1 MSFKVGFRQ
10 GLCPDPVRS
19 SWSGDG
25 PRPLRWSVWYPAHP
39 AVETV
44 AAEMPPGARYYLLG
58 ELALDAAPAA
68 VVERLPVVLLSHG
81 TGGTAAS
88 LGWLARRLAAAA
100 WAVLGVD
107 HHGNAA
113 SEPHCAAGFICWW
126 ERSRDLSLALDML
139 ATAGP
144 FAGRLDQ
151 DRVVAAGF
159 SLGAHTALALAGA
172 ITDMRLFAAWIDG
185 RPGACGPREFPD
197 LADRLPE
204 LLATDAVC
212 RSRSPLARRIGKPR
226 RRTARAGSP
235 INYPIAASRSSAPRS
250 ATVPCSPQGR
260 RPDARQC
267 RSFGPTR
274 PGSTGHRCTSG
285 WHASRWRRS
294 LSRSWERRA
303 RPAAP
308 CARSRD

>member
-44 AAEMPPGARYYLLG
+44 AVEMPPGARYYLLG

-144 FAGRLDQ
+144 FAGRLEQ

-159 SLGAHTALALAGA
+159 SLGAHTALALAGGHHRHAPVCGLDRRPAGRVRTAGVPRPRRSAARAAGDRCRLPVA
-172 ITDMRLFAAWIDG
+172 IAVGEADREAPPED
-185 RPGACGPREFPD
+185 GACW
-197 LADRLPE
+197 LADQLPNCSLTFLGAAVGHSALLASGTPAGRAAMPE
-204 LLATDAVC
+204 LWADPPGVDRASVHERVARLALATFA
-212 RSRSPLARRIGKPR
+212 
-226 RRTARAGSP
+226 
-235 INYPIAASRSSAPRS
+235 
-250 ATVPCSPQGR
+250 Q
-260 RPDARQC
+260 
-267 RSFGPTR
+267 
-274 PGSTGHRCTSG
+274 
-285 WHASRWRRS
+285 
-294 LSRSWERRA
+294 
-303 RPAAP
+303 
-308 CARSRD
+308 